1 MDKICPECGSPLN
14 ENGMCTNVLCD
25 YKESSDAA
33 QPTLQEVNLRL
44 RRRRR
49 QMKRID
55 DVIAC
60 KNALI
65 VICDE
70 LERRYG
76 SPRCEKYALYDEVMR
91 CIMYD
96 HRQRYDITDWWY
108 LIGRSSEEL
117 DCLLGGWEY
126 DPNVYDSRIGAE
138 VFSVRAIKAYEQAK
152 EIASRT
158 SYPVTV
164 TALILD
170 FVLFERICIFGTR
183 RAELYTHLYE
193 DIMHGSID
201 LDSIKKYW
209 RGTCRG
215 QEELEDLLLEDGYE
229 VREGELSDSD
239 YPTSMPQGYQFEEG
253 DSEEED
259 CSQEISVSVLITEEE
274 EQLLRE
280 RLKVLKLL
288 ADSEDEEKFV

>member
-60 KNALI
+60 K
-65 VICDE
+65 
-70 LERRYG
+70 
-76 SPRCEKYALYDEVMR
+76 
-91 CIMYD
+91 
-96 HRQRYDITDWWY
+96 
-108 LIGRSSEEL
+108 
-117 DCLLGGWEY
+117 
-126 DPNVYDSRIGAE
+126 
-138 VFSVRAIKAYEQAK
+138 
-152 EIASRT
+152 
-158 SYPVTV
+158 
-164 TALILD
+164 
-170 FVLFERICIFGTR
+170 
-183 RAELYTHLYE
+183 AELYTHLYE